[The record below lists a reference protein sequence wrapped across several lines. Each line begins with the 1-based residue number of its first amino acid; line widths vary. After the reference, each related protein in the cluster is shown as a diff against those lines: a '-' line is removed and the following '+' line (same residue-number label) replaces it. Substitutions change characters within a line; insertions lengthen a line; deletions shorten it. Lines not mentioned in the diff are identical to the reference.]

1 MAGSPV
7 IRWLRN
13 KVGGQAIF
21 DTGAWFIAIFAAGLL
36 RFEFNVDSLNIVGF
50 ALLGLTLAIVSLV
63 VGKVSGLYRGRHR
76 TASFDQLLAL
86 SVVAAAVTVPTT
98 VMGFLWGN
106 SWGIPRSVVL
116 IATPLFLLMSGGVR
130 AYRRFLITK
139 INSAEG
145 RKRAL
150 VYGAGDMAEFLIPQL
165 QSDPEALYS
174 PVGLLD
180 DDPQKENRWI
190 SGVKMM
196 GGIKNLASVVRAS
209 KAEVL
214 IVAIPRIQASA
225 LSHLYELANL
235 MGLEVAVLPS
245 FTDVLSRKEVG
256 VSLRKLS
263 IEDLVGRRAVSI
275 ETSQVSAYLKGKI
288 VLVTG
293 AGGSI
298 GVELCRQVA
307 SFSPKELVYLDR
319 DETGLQLAQLAI
331 ENSGLLDTPNA
342 VLADIRDEASI
353 REVFDRWK
361 PHIVL
366 HAAALKHLPVLERHP
381 EEAWKTNV
389 IGTLNMLNASVEAGV
404 EAFINISTDKAADP
418 SSVLGKSKKI
428 AEQLTA
434 WAGYGNTGNYLS
446 VRFGNVLGSR
456 GSLVPT
462 VAHLIESGGPV
473 TITHPDATRYF
484 MTIPEACQLVLQAG
498 ASSDPGYVYVL
509 DMGEPVRVADVINR
523 MIEMS
528 GRKIDVVHIGLRAG
542 EKLHEVLHPNGVS
555 LEPTTHPQIFKAPV
569 TAVKPSELE
578 RLSLEFS
585 S

>member
-1 MAGSPV
+1 MRV
-7 IRWLRN
+7 IRWLRHN
-13 KVGGQAIF
+13 VGGQAAF
-21 DTGAWFIAIFAAGLL
+21 DTVAWFVAIYLAGLL
-36 RFEFNVDSLNIVGF
+36 RFEFNVDDVNIAVF
-50 ALLGLTLAIVSLV
+50 AVLGLALALMSFL
-63 VGKVSGLYRGRHR
+63 VGKVVSLYRGRHR
-76 TASFDQLLAL
+76 VASFDELLSLMLVTGTVATPTAL
-86 SVVAAAVTVPTT
+86 VVL
-98 VMGFLWGN
+98 LWGN
-106 SWGIPRSVVL
+106 WWGIPRSVVL

-130 AYRRFLITK
+130 SYRRFLRTSTR
-139 INSAEG
+139 SAEG

-150 VYGAGDMAEFLIPQL
+150 IYGAGDIAEFLIPKL
-165 QSDPEALYS
+165 QSDSEALYS

-180 DDPQKENRWI
+180 DDPQKGNRWI

-196 GGIKNLASVVRAS
+196 GSIKDLESAVRAS

-225 LSHLYELANL
+225 LGSVYESANL
-235 MGLEVAVLPS
+235 LGLEVAVLPS
-245 FTDVLSRKEVG
+245 FTDVLNGKEAG
-256 VSLRKLS
+256 VTLRKLT

-275 ETSQVSAYLKGKI
+275 KTSQVSAYLKGKT
-288 VLVTG
+288 VLITG

-298 GVELCRQVA
+298 GIELCRQVA
-307 SFSPKELVYLDR
+307 RFSPKELVFLDR

-342 VLADIRDEASI
+342 VLADIRDEGSI
-353 REVFDRWK
+353 REVFSRWK
-361 PHIVL
+361 PHIVF

-381 EEAWKTNV
+381 QEAWKTNV
-389 IGTLNMLNASVEAGV
+389 IGTLNMLNASVETGV
-404 EAFINISTDKAADP
+404 KAFINISTDKAADP

-428 AEQLTA
+428 GEQLTA
-434 WAGYGNTGNYLS
+434 WAGNRNTGSYLS

-498 ASSDPGYVYVL
+498 VARDAGFVYVL

-528 GRKIDVVHIGLRAG
+528 GRKIEVILTGLRAG
-542 EKLHEVLHPNGVS
+542 EKLHEVLHSNGDN
-555 LEPTTHPQIFKAPV
+555 LEATAHPLIFKTQI
-569 TAVKPSELE
+569 TALKPSELK
-578 RLSLEFS
+578 RLSSEFS